1 MRRVAA
7 LLAAAL
13 LIGALTGCGGGGAE
27 PGAPKGATLVLDFQP
42 NAVHSGI
49 YAAQA
54 NGDFRT
60 QGIDLHIQEPSSTAD
75 SAKLLETGRA
85 DFAVMDINDFGI
97 ARERGFDLVAIA
109 AIVQRPLASVI
120 ARDPNGILAPADLA
134 GKTIGVTGVPSDDA
148 VLDTVLRSG
157 GVDPSDVHRVTI
169 GFNAVADLAAGK
181 VDAATAFWNAEG
193 VELQQRGIP
202 VREFRVDRFGAP
214 RYPELVVATRADSEE
229 RASRFLDALDQGYRA
244 LGENPESALDD
255 LLRAVP
261 DLDRGSQE
269 RQLKALTSA
278 NAFSFGNEGG
288 PPTAVGSGDRYE
300 SVARV
305 GDGARAGEQV
315 GLGTD
320 RGRVCLPRCPAA
332 MNWQVQA
339 SARSTSC
346 GSSLTIRLRGIAIV
360 SPASSARFFISTS
373 VCE

>member
-13 LIGALTGCGGGGAE
+13 LASAVLGCGGGGAE
-27 PGAPKGATLVLDFQP
+27 PGAPKGATLVLDFTP

-54 NGDFRT
+54 NGDFT
-60 QGIDLHIQEPSSTAD
+60 DEGIDLHIQEPSSTAD

-97 ARERGFDLVAIA
+97 ARERGLDLIAIA

-120 ARDPNGILAPADLA
+120 ARNPNEIRTPADLA

-193 VELQQRGIP
+193 VELQQQGIP
-202 VREFRVDRFGAP
+202 VREFRVDEFGAP
-214 RYPELVVATRADSEE
+214 RYPELLVVTRADTAGSAISRDLTAGLSRGYEE
-229 RASRFLDALDQGYRA
+229 LGTRPRVA
-244 LGENPESALDD
+244 LGD
-255 LLRAVP
+255 LLRQVP
-261 DLDRGSQE
+261 GLDAGSQA
-269 RQLKALTSA
+269 RQLRTLNTSHAFAL
-278 NAFSFGNEGG
+278 
-288 PPTAVGSGDRYE
+288 GD
-300 SVARV
+300 
-305 GDGARAGEQV
+305 
-315 GLGTD
+315 
-320 RGRVCLPRCPAA
+320 
-332 MNWQVQA
+332 
-339 SARSTSC
+339 
-346 GSSLTIRLRGIAIV
+346 SLATPHLD
-360 SPASSARFFISTS
+360 PASIDRWRHWALGADLLDQD
-373 VCE
+373 

>member
-13 LIGALTGCGGGGAE
+13 LGTTVAACGGGGAE

-54 NGDFRT
+54 
-60 QGIDLHIQEPSSTAD
+60 QGYFEDAGVDLHIQEPSSTAD

-85 DFAVMDINDFGI
+85 EFAIMDINDFGI
-97 ARERGFDLVAIA
+97 ARERGLDLVAIA

-120 ARDPNGILAPADLA
+120 ARNPGEIRTPADLA

-169 GFNAVADLAAGK
+169 GFNAAADLAAGK

-202 VREFRVDRFGAP
+202 IREFRVDESGAP
-214 RYPELVVATRADSEE
+214 RYPELVVATTTGACPVEP
-229 RASRFLDALDQGYRA
+229 AFMQG
-244 LGENPESALDD
+244 LGRGYARLGNQPQAALDD
-255 LLRAVP
+255 LLGSV
-261 DLDRGSQE
+261 DGLDRGSQE
-269 RQLKALTSA
+269 AQLDALLSARAFAAPGTARGATDRISRLRALTWLDWAIGRGLVPGSA
-278 NAFSFGNEGG
+278 QEEIAAGFR
-288 PPTAVGSGDRYE
+288 GSPCR
-300 SVARV
+300 
-305 GDGARAGEQV
+305 
-315 GLGTD
+315 
-320 RGRVCLPRCPAA
+320 
-332 MNWQVQA
+332 
-339 SARSTSC
+339 
-346 GSSLTIRLRGIAIV
+346 
-360 SPASSARFFISTS
+360 
-373 VCE
+373 

>member
-13 LIGALTGCGGGGAE
+13 LGAGLAACGGGGAE

-54 NGDFRT
+54 KGYFRDA
-60 QGIDLHIQEPSSTAD
+60 GIDLQIQEPSSTAD

-97 ARERGFDLVAIA
+97 ARERGLDLVAIA

-120 ARDPNGILAPADLA
+120 ARDPAEIRTPADLA

-193 VELQQRGIP
+193 VELQQQGIP
-202 VREFRVDRFGAP
+202 IREFRVDQFGAP
-214 RYPELVVATRADSEE
+214 RYPELVVVASPDSC
-229 RASRFLDALDQGYRA
+229 AQAGV
-244 LGENPESALDD
+244 P
-255 LLRAVP
+255 LL
-261 DLDRGSQE
+261 
-269 RQLKALTSA
+269 
-278 NAFSFGNEGG
+278 
-288 PPTAVGSGDRYE
+288 
-300 SVARV
+300 
-305 GDGARAGEQV
+305 AG
-315 GLGTD
+315 L
-320 RGRVCLPRCPAA
+320 
-332 MNWQVQA
+332 
-339 SARSTSC
+339 
-346 GSSLTIRLRGIAIV
+346 
-360 SPASSARFFISTS
+360 
-373 VCE
+373 